1 MHSLHSS
8 GKHMAVLCWL
18 LLLCSCSRAQPLTT
32 ASVEQ
37 LIGQQDWFTLQ
48 KVYEERK
55 DSLSP
60 FTRALAQAF
69 LSSAFNRP
77 EAIDQLTELA
87 QRYPFRLGY
96 ENSIDLTLK
105 IALDLHSQHRNRE
118 AVAVMRELIAAIRH
132 EIDPETLSYFQRLE
146 KQFARLSGYKLYH
159 IQRPAQDTE
168 LPLVTRLLPQ
178 DGSAFLF
185 AASLNGTRQQAMLDT
200 GAGANFLSAE
210 LAARYPLTVID
221 DSVRVTGVQT
231 DFGKLVLA
239 DSLRIGDIL
248 FCNVP
253 FYVMD
258 MSTRHPEADTYL
270 ESLDLIIGLPLL
282 LALQEVQLD
291 FRNHRIR
298 FPHQLS
304 ERPMPYSNLCI
315 EQGSLLVELSG
326 QGERLVMQLD
336 SGSGLS
342 SLSHNYFWRHQK
354 EIEATGIASDTYI
367 AGIGGIREIPIYYLS
382 DFPFAINGNEKRLSH
397 IVVET
402 EESGVSYEDGMFGA
416 DMFSAFGNLTI
427 NLKDMFV
434 ETEKRAD

>member
-1 MHSLHSS
+1 
-8 GKHMAVLCWL
+8 MAILCGL
-18 LLLCSCSRAQPLTT
+18 LMLCSCGRAQPVTT

-77 EAIDQLTELA
+77 EATDQWMELA
-87 QRYPFRLGY
+87 QRYPFQLDY

-118 AVAVMRELIAAIRH
+118 AVAVMRELIAAVRDQF
-132 EIDPETLSYFQRLE
+132 DPETLAYFQRLE

-159 IQRPAQDTE
+159 IQRPAQDTR

-178 DGSAFLF
+178 NGSAFLF
-185 AASLNGTRQQAMLDT
+185 EASLNGTRQQAMLDT
-200 GAGANFLSAE
+200 GAGANFLSAG

-239 DSLRIGDIL
+239 DSLRIGDICL
-248 FCNVP
+248 YNVP
-253 FYVMD
+253 FYVLD
-258 MSTRHPEADTYL
+258 MNTRHPEADTYL
-270 ESLDLIIGLPLL
+270 ESLDLIIGLPLI

-291 FRNHRIR
+291 FRNHRIL
-298 FPHQLS
+298 FPYELS
-304 ERPMPYSNLCI
+304 EKPMPYSNLCM
-315 EQGSLLVELSG
+315 EQGSLLVELTG

-342 SLSHNYFWRHQK
+342 SLSHNYFRRHQQ
-354 EIEATGIASDTYI
+354 EIEATGTASGTYI
-367 AGIGGIREIPIYYLS
+367 AGIGGIREIPIYHLP
-382 DFPFAINGNEKRLSH
+382 DFLFAIDGNEKRLTQ

-402 EESGVSYEDGMFGA
+402 EESGVSFEDGMFGA
-416 DMFSAFGNLTI
+416 DMFSAFGHLTI

-434 ETEKRAD
+434 ETEQRTD